1 MGQRLLHNRDYRLL
15 WGLLVASGIALWLRI
30 LGTAQALLDSEGDPW
45 RVGLIGAIQLVV
57 QIPALLWGGT
67 LADRVNR
74 KTLMFAANS
83 LSAAAMGLL
92 GLLGT
97 KGTIPSELIYLAIA
111 LTAATQMFANSPIY
125 FSTNP
130 NLCTCHC
137 LGLTACQVCY
147 RCRRGDRS
155 CTEK

>member
-30 LGTAQALLDSEGDPW
+30 LGTAQALLNGEGDPW

-111 LTAATQMFANSPIY
+111 LTAGTQMFANPARAALAAAVLPRNNSCREPLLI
-125 FSTNP
+125 
-130 NLCTCHC
+130 
-137 LGLTACQVCY
+137 TAQAMPA
-147 RCRRGDRS
+147 RS
-155 CTEK
+155 